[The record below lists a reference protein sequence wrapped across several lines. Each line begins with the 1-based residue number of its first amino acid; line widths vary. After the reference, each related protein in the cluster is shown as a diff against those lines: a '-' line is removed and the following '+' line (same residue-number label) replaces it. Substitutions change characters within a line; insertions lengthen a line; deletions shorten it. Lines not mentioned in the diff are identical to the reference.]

1 MLLEKALLEKSD
13 LQKFNMYRH
22 LKSWESR
29 TFTINDL
36 SRATGLSYQQ
46 TYNSFQDLLVDLRQM
61 TPTLKNTKHN
71 ALLEVRTFTV
81 SVDQYR
87 LFLVEN
93 SLAFMFVDYLLHC
106 PEPTLVAFCEEHF
119 VSRSTFFRKI
129 NGLKNL
135 LARYGLKFSYANLS
149 IKGNEANIRLVLF
162 YIYWLVFHGLKWPF
176 KTVDHAAVKQQQ
188 EQLSKGVQLNELQIL
203 QEQYLLGM
211 CATRIKNG
219 NLLPDQAEHLF
230 PVPVVPYPAPDSLNL
245 TDEQVTNEYGFY
257 QFYQYTHCTFTDT
270 PETQYFYH
278 YCQEERNLAWQ
289 FVQELLGFFNQCCSA
304 QLIHKMSADHVLIT
318 NLLRLATRIQYSQQM
333 TPVAADFVEQVIKPA
348 QHHTLAQQLTN
359 FFDSIAANQQMAI
372 FMRERLGMRE
382 ALLQILMPYA
392 SELEKQGTLH
402 IQLLIEDGLTNY
414 LLEDYLTAL
423 PITTIMTPQQKGITP
438 DLIITTLDNSLLPPS
453 AAPIFSWPLCADDN
467 SYYVLWHHLKK
478 IYQQKTM

>member
-46 TYNSFQDLLVDLRQM
+46 TYNSFQDLLVDLRQL
-61 TPTLKNTKHN
+61 TPELKDTKHN

-93 SLAFMFVDYLLHC
+93 SLPFMFIDYLLHC
-106 PEPTLVAFCEEHF
+106 PEPTLVAFCENHF

-129 NGLKNL
+129 SGLKNL
-135 LARYGLKFSYANLS
+135 LARYGLKFSYANLN
-149 IKGNEANIRLVLF
+149 IKGSEANIRLVLF
-162 YIYWLVFHGLKWPF
+162 HIYWLVFHGLKWPF
-176 KTVDHAAVKQQQ
+176 KAVGHTTIKAQQ
-188 EQLSKGVQLNELQIL
+188 ERLNQGFQLNDLQVL

-211 CATRIKNG
+211 CATRIKTG
-219 NLLPDQAEHLF
+219 SFLPDQAEQLF
-230 PVPVVPYPAPDSLNL
+230 PAPSVPYMVPETLKL
-245 TDEQVTNEYGFY
+245 TEQQITNEYGFY
-257 QFYQYTHCTFTDT
+257 QFYQYTRCTFTDT

-278 YCQEERNLAWQ
+278 YCQENGNLAWQ
-289 FVQELLGFFNQCCSA
+289 FVQEFLGFFNQSCTP
-304 QLIHKMSADHVLIT
+304 QLIHKMSTDHVLIT
-318 NLLRLATRIQYSQQM
+318 NLLRLATRIQYIQHLAPEAS
-333 TPVAADFVEQVIKPA
+333 DFVEQIIKPA

-359 FFDSIAANQQMAI
+359 FFDSIATNQKMAI

-392 SELEKQGTLH
+392 SELEQQGTLH

-414 LLEDYLTAL
+414 LLESYLAAL
-423 PITTIMTPQQKGITP
+423 PITTILPPQQKAMTP
-438 DLIITTLDNSLLPPS
+438 DLIITTLDTSLLPPTT
-453 AAPIFSWPLCADDN
+453 APVFSWPLCADDN

-478 IYQQKTM
+478 IYQEKTL